1 MTTACVGDFMTRRVE
16 TLSDVERLRKAVE
29 LVLVRRVRHV
39 PVVTEAGRLVGIV
52 TDRDMMRAMPT
63 PLSPPS
69 PEEYEAILD
78 GTPIARVMTRDPI
91 TVEASEEVASAVYTM
106 LDKKISGLPVLEDGA
121 LVGMFT
127 QSDALRGYLSLL
139 GKEPP
144 KPKKSDTQG

>member
-1 MTTACVGDFMTRRVE
+1 MSTVGDFMTRRVE
-16 TLSDVERLRKAVE
+16 TLSDVDRLRKAVE
-29 LVLVRRVRHV
+29 LVLVRRIRHV
-39 PVVTEAGRLVGIV
+39 PVVTEGGLLAGIV

-69 PEEYEAILD
+69 PEEYEELLD

-106 LDKKISGLPVLEDGA
+106 LDKKISGLPVLEGGA

-127 QSDALRGYLSLL
+127 QSDALRGYLALL

-144 KPKKSDTQG
+144 PPKKKTTTAD